1 MITPAIL
8 LQFSTVQNFVVD
20 TLTRELSQ
28 RYNTNVSVGTV
39 RYRFFNSFRLQHVL
53 IEDQG
58 GDTLVHA
65 QAIDADFEF
74 WQLFRKKIS
83 ISSLNFNKVY
93 VNLQKESDG
102 VMNFHFLVKPD
113 SITNDST
120 FYELNINKL
129 TLRNSKLDYSDFTR
143 ERDFTGFNPDRIRI
157 ENINLELAITTFTRD
172 SLDIELH
179 YLTAEEQSGLTVDN
193 ISFRA
198 KGSHRGVNILNAG
211 IEMPNSK
218 LSVKKIE
225 LQADRLQDILSFSP
239 SVSVRLP
246 IKDAQV
252 SLHDLRA
259 FLPGF
264 KGSTDKVK
272 LNALISG
279 RLSSLKARDL
289 SIAYGSTVR
298 MKGSIEI
305 NGLPNFEESFIY
317 AKVDNLQATHAEV
330 QDLVARIQNRPFLLP
345 EEMRRLGLLSY
356 QGNITG
362 FLSDLVAFGIVKTS
376 LGNISSDISL
386 RFENHLRDLYYNGTL
401 RTSNFELGRF
411 LNSSQFGSVRM
422 MMNTKGTKLGD
433 LNLKGTLSAT
443 VDQLDFNRYSY
454 SNAMLKGEYDGTGFN
469 GNIQVKDDNI
479 NADFTGILDFRN
491 PRLPVFNFDLVLS
504 NTNLHALNLLN
515 GYPDSRLSFHGTTN
529 LTGNNLDNLN
539 GNLQI
544 DDIHFQYLNDSLSAN
559 AIHFNSRT
567 GDDFTHVDIRSDY
580 LNGSF
585 SGDFKYSTIGN
596 TFKMV
601 LAQYLPSLADDN
613 TNKKYLPNNIRIDLK
628 LENTAEIVRVLRL
641 PYRLGGVATIR
652 GDINESSNRIELTAN
667 LDALSTRT
675 QNFENFVLNLANNR
689 QQQLVLTGR
698 TRMYNRK
705 DDLQNI
711 VLSASAFKDQLDAR
725 LMWQNN
731 DAVTNA
737 GEINTR
743 TRLSREDGELTVL
756 SRLLPTEII
765 LSDSIW
771 NLRASEARYKKT
783 EGLSIRNFL
792 FESQNQ
798 FIHIDGIA
806 SENRNDSLLV
816 TMNDLNL
823 DYVMRL
829 INLRGVSIG
838 GLITGDLL
846 LYSLLKEPIYLADV
860 YVENM
865 SLNDSIL
872 GNSSINTHWN
882 QESRRLDIQGEILT
896 EKQMPVAKLGGH
908 FTPSADSLDL
918 QIKAQRF
925 PVKFL
930 NRYFEGV
937 ASNFGGMAQGDFRIA
952 GPTKKL
958 RFTGDLMVSG
968 GQVTI
973 DMLQTTYRFNDRVI
987 LTPNNIEINSL
998 TLYDEERNRATA
1010 NGAIAHDGGFGNM
1023 VYDVRILTDNLMVMN
1038 TTSKDDDFLY
1048 GKAYASGQARI
1059 FGDFS
1064 ETNIV
1069 VNGVSRPKTKCYLSM
1084 ASSSSVLE
1092 GDFIR
1097 FENKQSLATY
1107 ETEEASRNQR
1117 IIVDDN
1123 RFNVKTDIQLELTP
1137 EAEIEILVDPRAG
1150 DKITGRGRGNLRIRF
1165 DTFSDV
1171 DLFGTVELEQGN
1183 YLFTLQTVIRK
1194 EFRINRGSTI
1204 AWTGDPFEAQVNIN
1218 GYYPLTASLTDLLEP
1233 SELQQVTSRSTVP
1246 VHCLLYLTDDL
1257 MSPTIRFGIDL
1268 PSSDESVKSRVTNVV
1283 NTEEMMNRQIL
1294 YLLLFH
1300 KFFTPDYMRTTAVVG
1315 VNEGLSFAT
1324 ATVSSQIN
1332 NWIQS
1337 TLNTNIFSIG
1347 VDWQKTNAESDEV
1360 KAQILIQPNNRL
1372 VINGNIGYRN
1382 DNISENIFIGDFDLE
1397 YKLVESGKLRFTA
1410 YNHTIDRAQ
1419 LREAKTTQGVGLIY
1433 REDFNNMRE
1442 MFEYYWNI
1450 FKKIFTKKEP
1460 RTKNQESRVKNQD
1473 NGNIEIPSS

>member
-1 MITPAIL
+1 MITPVIL
-8 LQFSTVQNFVVD
+8 LQISSIQNFVVD
-20 TLTRELSQ
+20 TITRDLSK
-28 RYNTNVSVGTV
+28 RLDTKVSVGNV
-39 RYRFFNSFRLQHVL
+39 HFRFFNTFRLQQLLV
-53 IEDQG
+53 EDQK
-58 GDTLVHA
+58 GDTLLHA
-65 QAIDADFEF
+65 GSIDANLQF
-74 WQLFRKKIS
+74 WQLFRRKIS
-83 ISSLNFNKVY
+83 VSSLTFNHIK
-93 VNLQKESDG
+93 VNLKKEADG
-102 VMNFHFLVKPD
+102 VMNYRFLLQRDTLRKD
-113 SITNDST
+113 SSFYEININRLAINDS
-120 FYELNINKL
+120 ELSF
-129 TLRNSKLDYSDFTR
+129 TDFTR
-143 ERDFTGFNPDRIRI
+143 QQLNGAFNPGKLRI
-157 ENINLELAITTFTRD
+157 ENINTELSVATFARD

-179 YLTAEEQSGLTVDN
+179 SLTAREKSGIELDN

-198 KGSHRGVNILNAG
+198 KGSHNR
-211 IEMPNSK
+211 IEVFDLKIDLPQSHLYADKIQLKDSK
-218 LSVKKIE
+218 L
-225 LQADRLQDILSFSP
+225 LDILAFRPSLSVHLPLHETEITLNDLSP
-239 SVSVRLP
+239 L
-246 IKDAQV
+246 
-252 SLHDLRA
+252 
-259 FLPGF
+259 LPGF
-264 KGSTDKVK
+264 KGSTEKVK
-272 LNALISG
+272 LNALITG
-279 RLSSLKARDL
+279 KLSNLKAQQL
-289 SIAYGSTVR
+289 SLAYGSTVR
-298 MKGSIEI
+298 LNASVEI
-305 NGLPNFEESFIY
+305 NGLPNLEESFIY
-317 AKVDNLQATHAEV
+317 AKVDKLQANHSEV
-330 QDLVARIQNRPFLLP
+330 QDVIARIQNRPFLLP
-345 EEMRRLGLLSY
+345 EEMRRLGLLTY
-356 QGNITG
+356 KGNITG
-362 FLSDLVAFGIVKTS
+362 FLSNLVAFGVIKTN

-401 RTSNFELGRF
+401 RTSGFELGKF
-411 LNSSQFGSVRM
+411 VNNKQLGGMRM
-422 MMNTKGTKLGD
+422 VLNTKGTKLGNQD
-433 LNLKGTLSAT
+433 LKGTLTASI
-443 VDQLDFNRYSY
+443 DQLDFNRYSY
-454 SNAMLKGEYDGTGFN
+454 SKASLKGEYDGTGFN

-479 NADFTGILDFRN
+479 DADFTGILDFRN
-491 PRLPVFNFDLVLS
+491 PRLPVFNFDLIVR
-504 NTNLHALNLLN
+504 NTNLQALNLIKN
-515 GYPDSRLSFHGTTN
+515 YPDSRLSFHGTTN

-539 GNLQI
+539 GHLQI
-544 DDIHFQYLNDSLSAN
+544 DDIHFRYLNDSISAN
-559 AIHFNSRT
+559 AIFFNSRT
-567 GDDFTHVDIRSDY
+567 SSDYTHFDISSDY

-601 LAQYLPSLADDN
+601 LAQYLPSLAEGN
-613 TNKKYLPNNIRIDLK
+613 NNKRYIPNNIHIDLK
-628 LENTAEIVRVLRL
+628 LGNTSEIVKILRL
-641 PYRLGGVATIR
+641 PYKLGGEATIR
-652 GDINESSNRIELTAN
+652 GDINESINRIELTAS
-667 LDALSTRT
+667 LDALSTGA
-675 QNFENFVLNLANNR
+675 QNFENFTLNLANNR

-698 TRMYNRK
+698 TRMYNREN
-705 DDLQNI
+705 DLQNV
-711 VLSASAFKDQLDAR
+711 VLTASASKDQLDAR

-737 GEINTR
+737 GEVNTR
-743 TRLSREDGELTVL
+743 TRLSREEGELTIL
-756 SRLLPTEII
+756 SRILPTEII

-771 NLRASEARYKKT
+771 NLRASEAYYKKS

-792 FESQNQ
+792 FESQSQ
-798 FIHIDGIA
+798 FIHIDGVA
-806 SENRNDSLLV
+806 SENRSDSLLV

-829 INLRGVSIG
+829 INLKGISIG

-860 YVENM
+860 YIENM
-865 SLNDSIL
+865 SLNDTIV
-872 GNSSINTHWN
+872 GNGAINTHWN
-882 QESRRLDIQGEILT
+882 QELRQLDIQGDITT
-896 EKQMPVAKLGGH
+896 EKQSEVAKLGGS
-908 FTPSADSLDL
+908 FTPSSDSLDL
-918 QIKAQRF
+918 QINAQRF
-925 PVKFL
+925 PVSFL

-937 ASNFGGMAQGDFRIA
+937 ASNFRGQAQGNFRIA
-952 GPTKKL
+952 GPTKEL

-973 DMLQTTYRFNDRVI
+973 DMLQTTYRFNDRVK
-987 LTPNNIEINSL
+987 LTPYNIEINQL
-998 TLYDEERNRATA
+998 TLYDEERNRARA
-1010 NGAIAHDGGFGNM
+1010 NGSIAHDGGFGDM
-1023 VYDVRILTDNLMVMN
+1023 VYDVKISTDNLMVMN
-1038 TTSKDDDFLY
+1038 TTSQDDDFFY

-1097 FENKQSLATY
+1097 FEKKQSLPSY
-1107 ETEEASRNQR
+1107 ESESTQQNQR
-1117 IIVDDN
+1117 IIQDEN
-1123 RFNVKTDIQLELTP
+1123 RFNVKTDIQIELTP

-1150 DKITGRGRGNLRIRF
+1150 DKISGRGRGNLRIRF

-1268 PSSDESVKSRVTNVV
+1268 PSSDESVKSRVTNIV

-1300 KFFTPDYMRTTAVVG
+1300 KFFTPDYMRTTAAVG

-1324 ATVSSQIN
+1324 ATVSAQIN

-1382 DNISENIFIGDFDLE
+1382 DNISENKFIGDFDLE
-1397 YKLVESGKLRFTA
+1397 YKLIESGKLRFTA

-1433 REDFNNMRE
+1433 REDFNNVRE
-1442 MFEYYWNI
+1442 MVEYYWEAFLNI
-1450 FKKIFTKKEP
+1450 FKKKVK
-1460 RTKNQESRVKNQD
+1460 KNQQPDTSQESD
-1473 NGNIEIPSS
+1473 NVTAS

>member
-1 MITPAIL
+1 MITPVIL
-8 LQFSTVQNFVVD
+8 LQFSSIQNFAVD
-20 TLTRELSQ
+20 TITRELSR
-28 RYNTNVSVGTV
+28 RYDTKVSVGTV
-39 RYRFFNSFRLQHVL
+39 RFRFFNSIRMQQLL
-53 IEDQG
+53 IEDQS
-58 GDTLVHA
+58 GDTLLHA
-65 QAIDADFEF
+65 GAMDADLEF
-74 WQLFRKKIS
+74 WKLFRKKIS
-83 ISSLNFNKVY
+83 ITSLTFDRVA
-93 VNLQKESDG
+93 VNLKKSPDG
-102 VMNFHFLVKPD
+102 VMNYQFLFKKD
-113 SITNDST
+113 SIQNDSS
-120 FYELNINKL
+120 FYELNINRLIIQNSEL
-129 TLRNSKLDYSDFTR
+129 TYTGTTR
-143 ERDFTGFNPDRIRI
+143 QKGNNTFNPNRLRI
-157 ENINLELAITTFTRD
+157 ENIHTELSVTAFTPD
-172 SLDIELH
+172 SLDVEVKRLS
-179 YLTAEEQSGLTVDN
+179 AREQSGPELRNLT
-193 ISFRA
+193 FRA
-198 KGSHRGVNILNAG
+198 RGSHKGVDIQDLEIG
-211 IEMPNSK
+211 LPESH
-218 LSVKKIE
+218 LKIE
-225 LQADRLQDILSFSP
+225 KIALKAGSLQNILSFSP
-239 SVSVRLP
+239 SLS
-246 IKDAQV
+246 V
-252 SLHDLRA
+252 SLPLYDAEIALNDLRA
-259 FLPGF
+259 LLPGF
-264 KGSTDKVK
+264 RGSTEKIK
-272 LNALISG
+272 INALISG
-279 RLSSLKARDL
+279 KLSNLKAQNL

-298 MKGSIEI
+298 MKASVEI
-305 NGLPNFEESFIY
+305 NGLPNLEESFIY
-317 AKVDNLQATHAEV
+317 AKVDNLQASHTEV
-330 QDLVARIQNRPFLLP
+330 QDLIARIQNRPFVLP

-362 FLSDLVAFGIVKTS
+362 FLSNLVAFGIVRTN
-376 LGNISSDISL
+376 LGNISSDLSL

-401 RTSNFELGRF
+401 RTGSFELGKF
-411 LNSSQFGSVRM
+411 LNSKQLGSIRM
-422 MMNTKGTKLGD
+422 VLNTQGSKLGSQD
-433 LNLKGTLSAT
+433 LKGTLTAS
-443 VDQLDFNRYSY
+443 VDELNFNRYAY
-454 SNAMLKGEYDGTGFN
+454 SKATLKGEYDGTGFN
-469 GNIQVKDDNI
+469 GNIRVKDSNI
-479 NADFTGILDFRN
+479 DADFTGILDFRN
-491 PRLPVFNFDLVLS
+491 PRLPVFNFDLFVR
-504 NTNLHALNLLN
+504 NTNLHALNLLKN
-515 GYPDSRLSFHGTTN
+515 YPDSRLTFHGTTN

-544 DDIHFQYLNDSLSAN
+544 DDIGFRYLNDSLSAN
-559 AIHFNSRT
+559 AIYFNSRT
-567 GDDFTHVDIRSDY
+567 SDDYTHIDIRSDF

-601 LAQYLPSLADDN
+601 LAQYLPSLAEGN
-613 TNKKYLPNNIRIDLK
+613 NNKKYIPNNIHIDLQ
-628 LENTAEIVRVLRL
+628 LENTAEIVKVLRL
-641 PYRLGGVATIR
+641 PYKLGGKATIR
-652 GDINESSNRIELTAN
+652 GDINESINRVELTAK
-667 LDALSTRT
+667 LDALSTGSR
-675 QNFENFVLNLANNR
+675 NFENFMLNLANNR

-711 VLSASAFKDQLDAR
+711 VLTASAFKDQLDAR

-737 GEINTR
+737 GEVNTR
-743 TRLSREDGELTVL
+743 TRLSREDGELAVL
-756 SRLLPTEII
+756 SRIIPTEII

-771 NLRASEARYKKT
+771 NLRASEARYRKS

-792 FESQNQ
+792 FESQSQ

-806 SENRNDSLLV
+806 SENRSDSLLV

-829 INLRGVSIG
+829 INLKGISIG

-860 YVENM
+860 YIEDM
-865 SLNDSIL
+865 SLNNEVL
-872 GNSSINTHWN
+872 GNGAINTHWN
-882 QESRRLDIQGEILT
+882 QDLRRLDIQGEITT
-896 EKQMPVAKLGGH
+896 EKETKVAGLGGS

-918 QIKAQRF
+918 QIDAQRF
-925 PVKFL
+925 PVSFL

-937 ASNFGGMAQGDFRIA
+937 ASNFNGQAQGNFRIA
-952 GPTKKL
+952 GPTKEL
-958 RFTGDLMVSG
+958 RFMGDLMVSG

-973 DMLQTTYRFNDRVI
+973 DMLQTTYRFNDRVK
-987 LTPNNIEINSL
+987 LTPYNIELNSL
-998 TLYDEERNRATA
+998 TLYDEERNRARA
-1010 NGAIAHDGGFGNM
+1010 SGAIAHNGSFGDM
-1023 VYDVRILTDNLMVMN
+1023 EYDVRITTDNLMVMN
-1038 TTSKDDDFLY
+1038 TTSQDDDFFY
-1048 GKAYASGQARI
+1048 GKAFASGQARI

-1097 FENKQSLATY
+1097 FEKKQVTPAF
-1107 ETEEASRNQR
+1107 ETEQKNQR
-1117 IIVDDN
+1117 IIQDDN
-1123 RFNVKTDIQLELTP
+1123 RFNVKTDIQIELTP

-1171 DLFGTVELEQGN
+1171 DLFGTVELDQGN

-1233 SELQQVTSRSTVP
+1233 GELQQITSRSTVP

-1268 PSSDESVKSRVTNVV
+1268 PSSDESVKSRVTNIV

-1300 KFFTPDYMRTTAVVG
+1300 KFFTPDYMRTTAAVG

-1324 ATVSSQIN
+1324 ATVSAQIN

-1347 VDWQKTNAESDEV
+1347 VDWQKSNAESEEF
-1360 KAQILIQPNNRL
+1360 KTQILIQPNNRL

-1382 DNISENIFIGDFDLE
+1382 DNISENKFIGDFDLE
-1397 YKLVESGKLRFTA
+1397 YKLVESGKIRFTA

-1442 MFEYYWNI
+1442 MFEYYWEA
-1450 FKKIFTKKEP
+1450 FKKIFQKKEKRNP
-1460 RTKNQESRVKNQD
+1460 DREARQEPDSP
-1473 NGNIEIPSS
+1473 GST